1 MIRLRLPDNTV
12 RPLPFYLA
20 MEEWAARSLAPGDY
34 FFAWRVA
41 PTVIC
46 GRNQDIE
53 AEVDLEYCRREG
65 IRVVR
70 RRSGGGAVY
79 ADMDNWMFSYIT
91 SSDQV
96 QQTFARYTT
105 MVASMLSGLGIDARA
120 NGRNDIVVDGR
131 KISGNAFYHLPGR
144 SIAHGTML
152 YDFDPEPLSRALTPS
167 RAKLV
172 SKGVQ
177 SVPMRVTSLRRQ
189 GLKMTVEEF
198 ASYAISKLT
207 DTERLLTDADIAAIS
222 AIEQKYY
229 APEWLKIGCAQE
241 SVPGVVR
248 SMHLEDVGELSVRYE
263 LTPDGRLTSLELSG
277 DFFLTADP
285 AQTIV
290 PRLLGV
296 PCQAGELQAALS
308 TTDVGRTIVGLTN
321 ANLVK
326 LLTEK

>member
-1 MIRLRLPDNTV
+1 
-12 RPLPFYLA
+12 
-20 MEEWAARSLAPGDY
+20 MEEWAARCLPAGDY

-53 AEVDLEYCRREG
+53 AEVDLDYCRKAG

-91 SSDQV
+91 PSDKV
-96 QQTFARYTT
+96 QLTFARYTT
-105 MVASMLSGLGIDARA
+105 MVAAMLRGLGIEARA

-152 YDFDPEPLSRALTPS
+152 HDFDPGPLSQALTPS

-177 SVPMRVTSLRRQ
+177 SVPMRVTSLSGQ
-189 GLKMTVEEF
+189 GLKMSVEEF
-198 ASYAISKLT
+198 GRYAISQLT
-207 DTERLLTDADIAAIS
+207 DSERLLTEADVR
-222 AIEQKYY
+222 AIEVIEQGYY
-229 APEWLKIGCAQE
+229 DPRWLKIRHGEEEAA
-241 SVPGVVR
+241 PGMVR
-248 SMHLEDVGELSVRYE
+248 TAHIDGVGELSVRYE
-263 LTPDGRLTSLELSG
+263 LDASGCLARLEFAG
-277 DFFLTADP
+277 DFFLIGDP
-285 AQTIV
+285 AETIV
-290 PRLLGV
+290 PLLLGT
-296 PCQAGELQAALS
+296 PLRARELSAALAGC
-308 TTDVGRTIVGLTN
+308 DVGRTIAGLRN
-321 ANLVK
+321 NDLVK
-326 LLTEK
+326 LLTE